1 MFKPANPNSRIP
13 AVLQAHTKENI
24 IFQLALTVVFI
35 GGMTLIDVVQ
45 ERRETKKRN
54 EQHHIRMDLIG

>member
-24 IFQLALTVVFI
+24 IAQLTLTVVFV
-35 GGMTLIDVVQ
+35 GGMILKDVIE
-45 ERRETKKRN
+45 ERREKKQR
-54 EQHHIRMDLIG
+54 ETYVLRDDLIG

>member
-24 IFQLALTVVFI
+24 IFQLALSAVLL
-35 GGMTLIDVVQ
+35 GGMIAKDLYEQ
-45 ERRETKKRN
+45 RQFAKRYAHLTDP
-54 EQHHIRMDLIG
+54 EY